1 MLVRADGRTFPI
13 GAGGTVLG
21 LLDTISCPPETV
33 HLGPGDTL
41 IFFTDGVT
49 ERRRGRELFGQ
60 QRLREAAAPLVHYSA
75 EVIAAR
81 LRATTIGFSPEP
93 PRDDIALLVL
103 RNEPTESPVIS
114 RPRTRVVPIKEKAA

>member
-1 MLVRADGRTFPI
+1 M
-13 GAGGTVLG
+13 
-21 LLDTISCPPETV
+21 
-33 HLGPGDTL
+33 
-41 IFFTDGVT
+41 T